1 MKCPYCG
8 KTDSEVIET
17 RDNDDLSA
25 TRRRRECTDCKKR
38 FTTYERVENIELFVR
53 KKDQRR
59 EPFSREK
66 LRGGIMKACEKTSV
80 SLEAVEKIISE
91 VEMELRGQDS
101 IEVDSKKIGQLVA
114 SKLKKYD
121 KVAYIRFASVFKQF
135 VDVEDF
141 ASEAQKLIK

>member
-8 KTDSEVIET
+8 KDQSEVIET

-25 TRRRRECTDCKKR
+25 TRRRRECIDCKKR

-53 KKDQRR
+53 KKDARR

-66 LRGGIMKACEKTSV
+66 LRGGVMKACEKTSV
-80 SLEAVEKIISE
+80 TLEIVEKILSE
-91 VEMELRGQDS
+91 VEMELRAQDS

-121 KVAYIRFASVFKQF
+121 KVAYIRFASVFRQF

-141 ASEAQKLIK
+141 ASEVQKLIK